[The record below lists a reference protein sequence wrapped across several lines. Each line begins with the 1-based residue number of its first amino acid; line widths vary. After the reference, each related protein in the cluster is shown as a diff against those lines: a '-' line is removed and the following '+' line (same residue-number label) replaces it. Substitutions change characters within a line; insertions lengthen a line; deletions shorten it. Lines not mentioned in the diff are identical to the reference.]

1 MYLQDTIM
9 HACDLLP
16 GRNDIF
22 LEARSPPDAWTN
34 KAPFVSS
41 IFLKYCG
48 NTSVSKNNEL
58 LNTSS
63 CLVPS
68 NTVVLK
74 TKVSQ
79 ILKLF

>member
-1 MYLQDTIM
+1 MMYLQDTIM

-22 LEARSPPDAWTN
+22 LEARSPPDAWAN

-48 NTSVSKNNEL
+48 NTSVPKIMNY
-58 LNTSS
+58 
-63 CLVPS
+63 
-68 NTVVLK
+68 
-74 TKVSQ
+74 
-79 ILKLF
+79 